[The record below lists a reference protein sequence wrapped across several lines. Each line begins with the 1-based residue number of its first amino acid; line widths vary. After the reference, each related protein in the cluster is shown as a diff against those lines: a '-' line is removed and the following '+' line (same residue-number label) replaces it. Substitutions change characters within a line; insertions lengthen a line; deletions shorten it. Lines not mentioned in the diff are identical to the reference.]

1 MRLTTLNIPGRRP
14 GMRGAVLS
22 CAEGLVLADKL
33 FKAAGPDKPI
43 QLKSEMDGLVQ
54 RLVLEEQA
62 AQREPEVV
70 SYESSGP
77 ELG

>member
-54 RLVLEEQA
+54 RLDLETRIEGEANVASQHRA
-62 AQREPEVV
+62 EPEL
-70 SYESSGP
+70 E
-77 ELG
+77 

>member
-54 RLVLEEQA
+54 RLVLEARIEGETNA
-62 AQREPEVV
+62 ASQHRAEPE
-70 SYESSGP
+70 
-77 ELG
+77 LD